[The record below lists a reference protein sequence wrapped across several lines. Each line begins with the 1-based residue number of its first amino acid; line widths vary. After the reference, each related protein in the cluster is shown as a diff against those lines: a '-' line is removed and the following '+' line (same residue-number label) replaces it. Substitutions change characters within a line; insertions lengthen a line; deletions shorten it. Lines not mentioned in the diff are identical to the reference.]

1 MKANPTV
8 EIVAIE
14 ECKYSFNEA
23 GAALDRILA
32 IEKSPTAIIC
42 SSDVLAVGAM
52 LRTKDLGLRVP
63 DDLSI
68 TGFDDINLARVV
80 TPGLTTVRVPQQE
93 MGRKAAVIL
102 LDLINPN
109 RSNAELQS
117 IELTTPIITRGTLA
131 YL

>member
-1 MKANPTV
+1 
-8 EIVAIE
+8 
-14 ECKYSFNEA
+14 
-23 GAALDRILA
+23 
-32 IEKSPTAIIC
+32 
-42 SSDVLAVGAM
+42 
-52 LRTKDLGLRVP
+52 
-63 DDLSI
+63 
-68 TGFDDINLARVV
+68 
-80 TPGLTTVRVPQQE
+80 